1 MYFMARYCRLLEEDC
16 FRGRTSS
23 FVVMLLFGIGAMTVI
38 APFVSVH
45 FLGSSLSFM
54 MIYVWGRRNKHIRMS
69 LFGLFPFTAP
79 YLPWVMLAFSM
90 LMGNSPTI
98 DLIGMAVGHMYF
110 FAEFVY
116 PKLAEIRG
124 WRIRRLMDPPL
135 ILKWICGEV

>member
-1 MYFMARYCRLLEEDC
+1 
-16 FRGRTSS
+16 
-23 FVVMLLFGIGAMTVI
+23 
-38 APFVSVH
+38 
-45 FLGSSLSFM
+45 
-54 MIYVWGRRNKHIRMS
+54 MS